1 MAHSS
6 LMSPEPGRAKRV
18 SITLPP
24 DLYERLAALA
34 EADRRSVAS
43 WAAVQLELA
52 VIEAEEKLRQG
63 CNLKERLADESQR
76 FTAWYRDDS
85 LAERTV
91 SSPIHHNVQQ
101 TRPGDASSAV
111 AALDRSTSLS
121 RKSAAL
127 DR

>member
-1 MAHSS
+1 MGTSS

-63 CNLKERLADESQR
+63 RNLKERLADESER

-85 LAERTV
+85 FAERSV
-91 SSPIHHNVQQ
+91 S
-101 TRPGDASSAV
+101 
-111 AALDRSTSLS
+111 
-121 RKSAAL
+121 
-127 DR
+127 

>member
-1 MAHSS
+1 
-6 LMSPEPGRAKRV
+6 MSPEPGRAKRV

-24 DLYERLAALA
+24 DLYARLAALA

-63 CNLKERLADESQR
+63 RNLKERLADQSELLS
-76 FTAWYRDDS
+76 AWYRDDS

-91 SSPIHHNVQQ
+91 S
-101 TRPGDASSAV
+101 
-111 AALDRSTSLS
+111 
-121 RKSAAL
+121 
-127 DR
+127 

>member
-1 MAHSS
+1 MAPSS

-63 CNLKERLADESQR
+63 SNLKERLADESER

-85 LAERTV
+85 LTKRTV
-91 SSPIHHNVQQ
+91 S
-101 TRPGDASSAV
+101 
-111 AALDRSTSLS
+111 
-121 RKSAAL
+121 
-127 DR
+127 

>member
-1 MAHSS
+1 MAPSS

-34 EADRRSVAS
+34 EVDRRSVAS

-63 CNLKERLADESQR
+63 SNLKERLADESER

-91 SSPIHHNVQQ
+91 S
-101 TRPGDASSAV
+101 
-111 AALDRSTSLS
+111 
-121 RKSAAL
+121 
-127 DR
+127 

>member
-1 MAHSS
+1 MVLSS

-34 EADRRSVAS
+34 EEDRRSVAS

-52 VIEAEEKLRQG
+52 VIDAEAKLRQG
-63 CNLKERLADESQR
+63 RNLKERLADESER

-85 LAERTV
+85 FAERSV
-91 SSPIHHNVQQ
+91 C
-101 TRPGDASSAV
+101 
-111 AALDRSTSLS
+111 
-121 RKSAAL
+121 
-127 DR
+127 